1 MAGVK
6 NAGEL
11 KKMTEGNPFSL
22 LLFFSFPLMAGNL
35 FQQLYTVVD
44 TAIVGKVL
52 GVDALAAVGAVDWLN
67 WLVLG
72 VIQGLAQGFGILM
85 AQRFGARQEEALRKA
100 MASSVILSVFA
111 AVILTLAGQGA
122 ADPVLTL
129 LKTPEEIKPISLDYL
144 RVLFAGIPVVMA
156 YNLAASILRSLG
168 DGKTPLVAMVVA
180 ALTNVVLDLVL
191 VMGTDMGVAGAAL
204 ATVIAQFLSV
214 VYCLLH
220 IRKIQLLRLSREDFR
235 MERELTFRLL
245 YLGMPMAFQN
255 IVISVGGMIVQTVV
269 NGFGVVFIAG
279 FTATNKLYGLLE
291 TAATSYGYA
300 MTTYAGQNMGAGE
313 YKRIS
318 KGMRAGT
325 GIAMGTSLLIAALML
340 LFGRLILSCFI
351 TADGRE
357 GIEALSIA
365 YHYLSIM
372 SVCLPILYVL
382 HVTRSCIQGMGNT
395 MIPMVS
401 GFAEFFMRT
410 GAALLFTWLFGAEGI
425 FFAEVLA
432 WLGADLILVPGYLWV
447 RRRVEA
453 SARPLSGKTGSAGES
468 SRTSS

>member
-22 LLFFSFPLMAGNL
+22 LLFFFFSPDGGESFS
-35 FQQLYTVVD
+35 
-44 TAIVGKVL
+44 
-52 GVDALAAVGAVDWLN
+52 AAVHRGRYGDRGEGAGGGRPGRRRSGGLAELAGARRDP
-67 WLVLG
+67 G
-72 VIQGLAQGFGILM
+72 ALAQGFGILM

-325 GIAMGTSLLIAALML
+325 GIAMGTSFLIAALML

-351 TADGRE
+351 TADGNRYTYSPSPTT
-357 GIEALSIA
+357 I
-365 YHYLSIM
+365 
-372 SVCLPILYVL
+372 CLL
-382 HVTRSCIQGMGNT
+382 
-395 MIPMVS
+395 
-401 GFAEFFMRT
+401 
-410 GAALLFTWLFGAEGI
+410 
-425 FFAEVLA
+425 
-432 WLGADLILVPGYLWV
+432 
-447 RRRVEA
+447 
-453 SARPLSGKTGSAGES
+453 
-468 SRTSS
+468 